1 VFNFVPA
8 NFYQIYVLFDYSI
21 RFMSICGSVKMHSG
35 WLAVNFDLQP
45 LGLESDRKEGGIM
58 GTKDL
63 KFKSLHFHNINNL

>member
-1 VFNFVPA
+1 
-8 NFYQIYVLFDYSI
+8 
-21 RFMSICGSVKMHSG
+21 MSICGSVKMHSG
-35 WLAVNFDLQP
+35 WLAVNIDLQP